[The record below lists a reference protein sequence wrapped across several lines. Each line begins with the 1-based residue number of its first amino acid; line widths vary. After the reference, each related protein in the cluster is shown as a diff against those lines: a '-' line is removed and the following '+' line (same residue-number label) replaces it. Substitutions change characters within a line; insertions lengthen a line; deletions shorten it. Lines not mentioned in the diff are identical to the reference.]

1 MYNDQRPGEV
11 NYETCLPDLGKSLIS
26 QPHSTSQNDALALS
40 LRHIV
45 RFSWR
50 GLSNGP
56 GYHMIKNMIGHFV
69 FVVAIQAVRQE
80 KVGGCLLTSKT
91 SDVFLTQGFTNWK
104 DATGAKHGG
113 FPLHEHS

>member
-1 MYNDQRPGEV
+1 MEDTCVSSSNSTSFIQDCSNDQRPGEV

-69 FVVAIQAVRQE
+69 FVVY
-80 KVGGCLLTSKT
+80 KL
-91 SDVFLTQGFTNWK
+91 
-104 DATGAKHGG
+104 
-113 FPLHEHS
+113 